1 MRKVRPSNAEN
12 EADIQTLEKEI
23 RALHW
28 LARRKE
34 QEWDQVRSRIKI
46 TVVFAGRNQT
56 KPDTDPHLRDL
67 GPDPKPA
74 VKIALKFL
82 KKVI

>member
-1 MRKVRPSNAEN
+1 VRPSNAEN

-34 QEWDQVRSRIKI
+34 QEWDQVRSRSKS
-46 TVVFAGRNQT
+46 RNQT
-56 KPDTDPHLRDL
+56 KLDTDPY
-67 GPDPKPA
+67 
-74 VKIALKFL
+74 
-82 KKVI
+82 